1 MASHGGKGVEKL
13 DISIRTATPDDAEE
27 LLAIYAQYVENTAV
41 TFEYSVPSEAEFRRR
56 IENTLK
62 KYPYLVAVS
71 QGEIVGYAYAGE
83 FKAREAYAYSVEI
96 SVYVK
101 QGLTRSGIGRELY
114 TVLEKALKA
123 QNIVNVNA
131 CITYPEIEDEYVS
144 KNSKRFHEH
153 MGYRFAGEFRKCGYK
168 FGRWYNVAW
177 MEKYINDHERKPQ
190 PVNTFREIAADII
203 E

>member
-1 MASHGGKGVEKL
+1 MHNMLKIRQLHLSILFRLKQNSDAEL
-13 DISIRTATPDDAEE
+13 RIRLRSIR
-27 LLAIYAQYVENTAV
+27 IWWQYH
-41 TFEYSVPSEAEFRRR
+41 
-56 IENTLK
+56 
-62 KYPYLVAVS
+62 
-71 QGEIVGYAYAGE
+71 
-83 FKAREAYAYSVEI
+83 RET

-101 QGLTRSGIGRELY
+101 QGLTRSGVGRELY

-153 MGYRFAGEFRKCGYK
+153 MGYRFVGEFRNCGYK

-190 PVNTFREIAADII
+190 PVKTFREIAADII

>member
-1 MASHGGKGVEKL
+1 MEKL
-13 DISIRTATPDDAEE
+13 DISIRTATPDDAEG

-83 FKAREAYAYSVEI
+83 FKTREAYVYSVET

-101 QGLTRSGIGRELY
+101 QGLTRSICQQEQQ
-114 TVLEKALKA
+114 AF
-123 QNIVNVNA
+123 
-131 CITYPEIEDEYVS
+131 S
-144 KNSKRFHEH
+144 
-153 MGYRFAGEFRKCGYK
+153 
-168 FGRWYNVAW
+168 
-177 MEKYINDHERKPQ
+177 
-190 PVNTFREIAADII
+190 
-203 E
+203 

>member
-1 MASHGGKGVEKL
+1 MEKL

-71 QGEIVGYAYAGE
+71 QGEIVGYAYARE

-131 CITYPEIEDEYVS
+131 CINIS
-144 KNSKRFHEH
+144 
-153 MGYRFAGEFRKCGYK
+153 
-168 FGRWYNVAW
+168 
-177 MEKYINDHERKPQ
+177 
-190 PVNTFREIAADII
+190 
-203 E
+203 

>member
-13 DISIRTATPDDAEE
+13 DISIRTATPDDAEG

-41 TFEYSVPSEAEFRRR
+41 TFEYYVPSEAEFRRR

-83 FKAREAYAYSVEI
+83 F
-96 SVYVK
+96 
-101 QGLTRSGIGRELY
+101 
-114 TVLEKALKA
+114 
-123 QNIVNVNA
+123 
-131 CITYPEIEDEYVS
+131 
-144 KNSKRFHEH
+144 
-153 MGYRFAGEFRKCGYK
+153 RKCGYK

-190 PVNTFREIAADII
+190 PVKTFREIAADII

>member
-1 MASHGGKGVEKL
+1 MEKL
-13 DISIRTATPDDAEE
+13 DISIRTATPDDAEG

-144 KNSKRFHEH
+144 KNSKCFHEH
-153 MGYRFAGEFRKCGYK
+153 MGYRFVGEFRKCGYK

-190 PVNTFREIAADII
+190 PVKTFREIAADII

>member
-1 MASHGGKGVEKL
+1 MEKL
-13 DISIRTATPDDAEE
+13 DISIRVATPEDAAE
-27 LLAIYAQYVENTAV
+27 LLSIYEPYIKNTAI
-41 TFEYSVPSEAEFRRR
+41 TFEYAVPSEAEFRQR

-83 FKAREAYAYSVEI
+83 FKAREAYAYSVET

-101 QGLTRSGIGRELY
+101 QGMTRSGIGRELY
-114 TVLEKALKA
+114 MVLEKALKA
-123 QNIVNVNA
+123 QNIINVNA
-131 CITYPEIEDEYVS
+131 CITYPEVEDAYAN

-153 MGYRFAGEFRKCGYK
+153 MGYRFVGEFRKCGYK
-168 FGRWYNVAW
+168 FGRWYNVIW
-177 MEKYINDHERKPQ
+177 MEKFINDHERKPQ
-190 PVNTFREIAADII
+190 PVKTFREIAADII

>member
-1 MASHGGKGVEKL
+1 MEKL
-13 DISIRTATPDDAEE
+13 DISIRVATPEDAEE
-27 LLAIYAQYVENTAV
+27 LLAIYAPYVENTAI
-41 TFEYSVPSEAEFRRR
+41 TFEYTVPSVAEFRQR
-56 IENTLK
+56 IENTLNN
-62 KYPYLVAVS
+62 YPYLVAVS

-83 FKAREAYAYSVEI
+83 FKAREAYAYSVET

-101 QGLTRSGIGRELY
+101 QGMTRGGIGRELY
-114 TVLEKALKA
+114 MVLEKALKA
-123 QNIVNVNA
+123 QNIINVNA
-131 CITYPEIEDEYVS
+131 CITCPEVEDAYAN

-153 MGYRFAGEFRKCGYK
+153 MGYRFVGEFRKCGYK

-190 PVNTFREIAADII
+190 PVKTFREIAADII

>member
-13 DISIRTATPDDAEE
+13 DISIRTATPDDAEG

-41 TFEYSVPSEAEFRRR
+41 TFEYSVLSEAEFRRR

-153 MGYRFAGEFRKCGYK
+153 MGYRFVGEFRKCGYK

-190 PVNTFREIAADII
+190 PVKTFREIAADII

>member
-1 MASHGGKGVEKL
+1 MEKL
-13 DISIRTATPDDAEE
+13 DISIRTATPDDAEG

-41 TFEYSVPSEAEFRRR
+41 TFEFSVPSEAEFRRR

-144 KNSKRFHEH
+144 KNSRGEDHRPAE
-153 MGYRFAGEFRKCGYK
+153 GSDFADCPGTGKISSDLQALK
-168 FGRWYNVAW
+168 GRR
-177 MEKYINDHERKPQ
+177 DRG
-190 PVNTFREIAADII
+190 TDS
-203 E
+203 